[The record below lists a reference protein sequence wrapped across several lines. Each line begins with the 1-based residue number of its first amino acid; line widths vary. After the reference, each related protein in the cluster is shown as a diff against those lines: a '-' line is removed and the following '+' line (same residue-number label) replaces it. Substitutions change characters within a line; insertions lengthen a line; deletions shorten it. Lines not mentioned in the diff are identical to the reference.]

1 MHKNLIISILWPI
14 QAFSEKL
21 IAEDIEQF
29 LIQIQNADFFKKQLI
44 QN

>member
-1 MHKNLIISILWPI
+1 MHKNLIISILGSI

-29 LIQIQNADFFKKQLI
+29 LIQMQNADFLKKQLI